1 MTLDKQIT
9 IGFLIMLAII
19 VIVSAVCMYS
29 ISELKNTRTT
39 VGEDQFSLTE
49 ILNVFSEQENVE
61 GEEGITAQNLAEAI
75 KLADNQIGLAYVN
88 IFVVASLAILFGGIL
103 TIMFPKRV
111 TRPILR
117 LVDATY
123 NVREGDYSYRVEKI
137 EGTDEIAKLVTSF
150 NKMLNTIEM
159 DQNQLEERNA
169 ELKERNEVNKRLLE
183 ETSNFNNILEDK
195 ISEVKAELEAKHK
208 QLVKSE
214 KLATIGE
221 IATKIAHEIRNPLS
235 GISVALENLMNKVN
249 SHEDK
254 EITAGIISEVNR
266 LDKIIVELFQL
277 AIPRQ
282 LKFEE
287 GNPNELINKVCDLV
301 QPKADSK
308 LIMIEKDLS
317 ESNRMVKMDYEQIE
331 QVLIN
336 LLINAVESIKGPGG
350 NIRVNSYFDE
360 SNFKIE
366 ITDTGHGIDHID
378 QEAIFQPFFS
388 TKEAGTGLGLAIS
401 QKILQAHY
409 GEIEIESERGKGSK
423 FSLIIPTNLSEKDIS
438 IA

>member
-19 VIVSAVCMYS
+19 VMVSAVCMYS

-39 VGEDQFSLTE
+39 IGEEQFSFSEL
-49 ILNVFSEQENVE
+49 ISVFSEEENKK
-61 GEEGITAQNLAEAI
+61 GEAGLTGANLVEAI
-75 KLADNQIGLAYVN
+75 KLADNQIGVAYIN

-111 TRPILR
+111 TRPILK
-117 LVDATY
+117 LVEATQ
-123 NVREGDYSYRVEKI
+123 NVKDGDYSYRVEKI
-137 EGTDEIAKLVTSF
+137 DGTDEIAKLVTSF
-150 NKMLNTIEM
+150 NKMLNTIEI

-169 ELKERNEVNKRLLE
+169 ELKEKNEVNKKLLDETRSFNDRLE
-183 ETSNFNNILEDK
+183 NRID
-195 ISEVKAELEAKHK
+195 EVKFELENKHK

-287 GNPNELINKVCDLV
+287 GDPNELINKVCDLV
-301 QPKADSK
+301 KPKADSK

-317 ESNRMVKMDYEQIE
+317 ESKQMVKMDYEQVE

-350 NIRVNSYFDE
+350 NIKVNSYFND
-360 SNFKIE
+360 SNLKIE
-366 ITDTGHGIDHID
+366 ITDTGQGIDHID

-401 QKILQAHY
+401 QKILEAHN
-409 GEIEIESERGKGSK
+409 GDIEIESEIGKGSK
-423 FSLIIPTNLSEKDIS
+423 FSVIIPTNLSEKDIA

>member
-19 VIVSAVCMYS
+19 VTVSAVCMYS
-29 ISELKNTRTT
+29 ISGLKNTRTT
-39 VGEDQFSLTE
+39 IGEEQFSLSE
-49 ILNVFSEQENVE
+49 LISVFSEEENKK
-61 GEEGITAQNLAEAI
+61 GEDRLTGENLVEAI
-75 KLADNQIGLAYVN
+75 KLADNQIGVAYIN
-88 IFVVASLAILFGGIL
+88 IFVVATLAILFGGIL

-111 TRPILR
+111 TRPILK
-117 LVDATY
+117 LVDATV

-150 NKMLNTIEM
+150 NKMLNTIEI
-159 DQNQLEERNA
+159 DQNQLEEKND
-169 ELKERNEVNKRLLE
+169 ELKEKNAVNKKLLDETRSFNDKLENRINEV
-183 ETSNFNNILEDK
+183 K
-195 ISEVKAELEAKHK
+195 IELENKHK

-235 GISVALENLMNKVN
+235 GITVALENLMNKVN

-287 GNPNELINKVCDLV
+287 GSPNELINKVCDLV
-301 QPKADSK
+301 KPKAELK

-317 ESNRMVKMDYEQIE
+317 ESKQAVKMDYEQME

-350 NIRVNSYFDE
+350 NIQVNSYFDD
-360 SNFKIE
+360 SNFRIE
-366 ITDTGHGIDHID
+366 ISDTGHGMDKTD

-388 TKEAGTGLGLAIS
+388 TKESGTGLGLAIS
-401 QKILQAHY
+401 QKIV
-409 GEIEIESERGKGSK
+409 EGS
-423 FSLIIPTNLSEKDIS
+423 
-438 IA
+438 

>member
-1 MTLDKQIT
+1 
-9 IGFLIMLAII
+9 
-19 VIVSAVCMYS
+19 MYS
-29 ISELKNTRTT
+29 ISGLKNTRTA
-39 VGEDQFSLTE
+39 VGEEQFSLSE
-49 ILNVFSEQENVE
+49 IISVFSEEENDK
-61 GEEGITAQNLAEAI
+61 GEDGITAQNLVEAI
-75 KLADNQIGLAYVN
+75 KLADNQIGVAYLN
-88 IFVVASLAILFGGIL
+88 IFIVASLAILFGGIL
-103 TIMFPKRV
+103 TIMFPKRI
-111 TRPILR
+111 TKPILK
-117 LVDATY
+117 LVDATV

-150 NKMLNTIEM
+150 NKMLSTIEI
-159 DQNQLEERNA
+159 DQNQLEERNT
-169 ELKERNEVNKRLLE
+169 ELKEKNEINKKLLD
-183 ETSNFNNILEDK
+183 ETKEFNDMLENR
-195 ISEVKAELEAKHK
+195 INEVKAELEIKHK
-208 QLVKSE
+208 DLVKSE

-249 SHEDK
+249 SREDK
-254 EITAGIISEVNR
+254 ETTAGIISEVNR

-308 LIMIEKDLS
+308 LIVIEKDLS
-317 ESNRMVKMDYEQIE
+317 ESTQTVKMDYEQME

-350 NIRVNSYFDE
+350 NIKVNSYFDD
-360 SNFKIE
+360 SNFRIE
-366 ITDTGHGIDHID
+366 IADTGHGIDHID

-388 TKEAGTGLGLAIS
+388 TKDAGTGLGLAIS
-401 QKILQAHY
+401 QKILEAHN
-409 GEIEIESERGKGSK
+409 GNIEIESEKGKGTK
-423 FSLIIPTNLSEKDIS
+423 FSVIIPTNLSEKDIS
-438 IA
+438 LT